1 ASKGFSGAEIE
12 QCLVAALYAS
22 HAVGQDPGTKHI
34 LAEFK
39 RTRPLSVIMAEK
51 LSALRRWA
59 AERTVPA
66 D

>member
-1 ASKGFSGAEIE
+1 
-12 QCLVAALYAS
+12 VAALYAS
-22 HAVGQDPGTKHI
+22 HAVGQDLETKHV